1 MRFGWTPTEWAAL
14 TRAQRALL
22 MRAQEDRTVEVATLL
37 RDAVAN
43 AVANVMRKRG
53 KRAIP
58 LFRKAKRGERPRGGA
73 RPARGPLA
81 RLMEGIEAAERGR
94 R

>member
-58 LFRKAKRGERPRGGA
+58 LFRKTKKSRQRGGA
-73 RPARGPLA
+73 RPAGGPLA